1 MYIDEAV
8 SMSNKIIILSKR
20 PAFIK
25 EILDINFEDEFST
38 PLKKRQS
45 IQFKNYFNI
54 IWGELDK
61 VDEHE

>member
-1 MYIDEAV
+1 
-8 SMSNKIIILSKR
+8 MSNKIIILSKR